1 MLNSP
6 GPMLAFRPRAL
17 RTRVCAPRA
26 SFISI
31 LRLAC
36 RPQITH
42 MSTHRCC
49 LLCIMLQAITLRS
62 MSRRLSE
69 LVQMPCPFARLQ
81 SIPAHGFHLEL
92 THRSEHVCSE
102 PRQTWA
108 PPRWNLPSWSPGEF
122 NGSELRKPHASI
134 PATCSSGSRGPA
146 HRAPHPFCSSRAA
159 LRLPTRA
166 LTIAISCGLH
176 TGSDLLQPVA
186 CKRGEDWQQPCPLQH
201 AGLQQPA
208 CAHPTSDIGSDV
220 VRCAGTA
227 QGDEHGGVCF

>member
-1 MLNSP
+1 M
-6 GPMLAFRPRAL
+6 
-17 RTRVCAPRA
+17 
-26 SFISI
+26 SI
-31 LRLAC
+31 
-36 RPQITH
+36 
-42 MSTHRCC
+42 HRCC

-134 PATCSSGSRGPA
+134 PAACSSGSRGPA
-146 HRAPHPFCSSRAA
+146 HRTPHRAA
-159 LRLPTRA
+159 VRLPTRA
-166 LTIAISCGLH
+166 LKGACASHARISIRCRPRIITHPQSNVL
-176 TGSDLLQPVA
+176 S
-186 CKRGEDWQQPCPLQH
+186 
-201 AGLQQPA
+201 GLQQRCHRKGLERKPRPKRKRR
-208 CAHPTSDIGSDV
+208 PTRLQHRINSGK
-220 VRCAGTA
+220 AGA
-227 QGDEHGGVCF
+227 